1 MKVMKI
7 LGAAGIAVVLLFVF
21 VANFSA
27 VESRFQCP
35 GKLSST
41 DGSHP
46 LTVFLKLEEY
56 RWWVG
61 LWSESDAAIHIEI
74 PNTYAD
80 YFSDVKKVGDQ
91 YQIFD
96 SSQTI
101 KGNFSTLSKV
111 LAINLH
117 LRLQTD
123 FFDGTCK
130 KAD

>member
-7 LGAAGIAVVLLFVF
+7 LGAVGVAVLLLFVF

-35 GKLSST
+35 GELSST

-61 LWSESDAAIHIEI
+61 LWSESDAVIHIEI
-74 PNTYAD
+74 PNTYVV
-80 YFSDVKKVGDQ
+80 YFGNVKKVGDQ

-96 SSQTI
+96 SSQRI

-111 LAINLH
+111 LAINLPVK
-117 LRLQTD
+117 LQTD
-123 FFDGTCK
+123 FFDGTC
-130 KAD
+130 